1 MCLLKNLEIKQEKIL
16 YHKET
21 KQHVIKS
28 KSINEKIKE
37 EIRKY
42 LEINENKNIVFQK
55 LWDAMKAVL
64 RGKYATIQAFLKKK

>member
-1 MCLLKNLEIKQEKIL
+1 MGENELKE
-16 YHKET
+16 
-21 KQHVIKS
+21 V
-28 KSINEKIKE
+28 
-37 EIRKY
+37 RKY